1 MNATQWAWAAVGA
14 TLLVRIGWM
23 VFWLPP
29 AGGAL
34 AGLAAALWPFLPLA
48 AALAFRLN
56 GPLIYAGIAMLVCF
70 AHGVMEAVAM
80 PTLRLAGLL
89 ETAATLVYFVALWR
103 RSRAKA

>member
-1 MNATQWAWAAVGA
+1 MSATHWAWAAVAA
-14 TLLVRIGWM
+14 TLLVRMVWM
-23 VFWLPP
+23 VYWLPP
-29 AGGAL
+29 SGGAL

-48 AALAFRLN
+48 AALAFRLT

-70 AHGVMEAVAM
+70 AHGVMEAVAI

-89 ETAATLVYFVALWR
+89 ETAATLVYFVALWQ